1 MKELDIPKVLL
12 GLSKIK
18 YNGNNEVI
26 RVACGKYEIPTI
38 KKLISNIFR
47 PFRKTIIID
56 EKII

>member
-1 MKELDIPKVLL
+1 MEDLDLSKLLL